1 MSCFFLTRPL
11 TGIMV
16 LMKQFKGGILY
27 VQSFRPLTGIVV
39 LITFMII
46 REYCIEDIRFRP
58 LTGIVVLI
66 R

>member
-1 MSCFFLTRPL
+1 
-11 TGIMV
+11 MV